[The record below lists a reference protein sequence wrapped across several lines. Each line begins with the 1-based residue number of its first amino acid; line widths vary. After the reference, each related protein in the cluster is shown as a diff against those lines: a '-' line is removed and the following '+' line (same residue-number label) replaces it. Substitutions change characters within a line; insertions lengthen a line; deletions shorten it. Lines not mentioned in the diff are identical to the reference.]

1 MQAWTPQPFQPH
13 LAHVL
18 TPVDTAPPAEGSAK
32 KAKKR
37 RRVANG
43 TAEQALVV
51 MAAPNADVIAR
62 DMLAIGEG
70 LAETVVILRR
80 SP

>member
-1 MQAWTPQPFQPH
+1 VQAWAPQPFQPH

-32 KAKKR
+32 EAKKR
-37 RRVANG
+37 RRASCG
-43 TAEQALVV
+43 TAEDALVV
-51 MAAPNADVIAR
+51 MAAPNAGLIAR

-70 LAETVVILRR
+70 LAESVVILRR